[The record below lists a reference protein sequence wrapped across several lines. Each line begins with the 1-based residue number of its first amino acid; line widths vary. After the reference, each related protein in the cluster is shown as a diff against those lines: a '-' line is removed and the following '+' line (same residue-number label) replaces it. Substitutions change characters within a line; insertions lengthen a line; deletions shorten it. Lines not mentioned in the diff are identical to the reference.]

1 MFISRL
7 SLLWVCYPLRDDKT
21 TNLSLDIWAMYVKGV
36 PEVRTAMDTELRK
49 RWNVSMCN
57 MFIDV
62 FVPYILAIKNIDAM
76 KSAREPMYFIRKVA
90 GTNLDL
96 KPAQARMIPMLYWI
110 STERDQHWYALINE
124 LSTVTDKMAD
134 FITMEEG
141 KLFKDYLTQRNY
153 SLTTGEFHAMLV
165 GLKKTEPNEW
175 ARLIKMRD
183 KVDFAMEMYNERI
196 LAKKR
201 ATLAQLEADKRQ
213 LAQE

>member
-7 SLLWVCYPLRDDKT
+7 LLLWVCYPLRDDKT
-21 TNLSLDIWAMYVKGV
+21 TNVSLDIWEKYVRGV
-36 PEVRTAMDTELRK
+36 TEVRTAMDTELRK
-49 RWNVSMCN
+49 RWNVSMSN

-62 FVPYILAIKNIDAM
+62 LVPYILAIKNIDAL
-76 KSAREPMYFIRKVA
+76 KSPREPMDFIRKVA

-141 KLFKDYLTQRNY
+141 KLFKEYLALRCYN
-153 SLTTGEFHAMLV
+153 LTTGEFHAMLV
-165 GLKKTEPNEW
+165 GLEKTEPNEW
-175 ARLIKMRD
+175 ARLIKVKGNN
-183 KVDFAMEMYNERI
+183 KVDFAMDMYNERI
-196 LAKKR
+196 IA
-201 ATLAQLEADKRQ
+201 
-213 LAQE
+213 